1 MIRIAPEKNLLAARY
16 ENSNLMFKDV
26 TFEDLKDCMQLEN
39 SITCKE
45 SVVYK
50 GNYKSC
56 LKEIFVSISYEEI
69 LHSCNRYI
77 IPAKQQIIPLSSNIY
92 IYRMWFIT

>member
-77 IPAKQQIIPLSSNIY
+77 IPAKQQIIPLSSNDFLY
-92 IYRMWFIT
+92 FV